1 MGIIWLVG
9 AIIDRFWIAL
19 DNSVPSWDPADYL
32 NGAMNYWYALQDP
45 QWFSGDWWRSF
56 WLLSTKIPPL
66 TYIITAPFL
75 NLFGTSQDSATLV
88 LLLFNALL
96 LVSVYGLGRIL
107 FSSEVGL
114 WAAAICQLLPALSR
128 YRLIYLLDYPV
139 TAIVAFSF
147 WLLTLWYLSPISK
160 SKESHGAGFFR
171 LFKKYAPWWRAA
183 AFGLALGVALMV
195 KQTTLLFL
203 LLPLLWVL
211 IVNLQQRNWLKLVQ
225 LIFGSS
231 LSLLIWGFWY
241 RTNWLLIFTAG
252 KRATVDSAIIEG
264 DPALNS
270 LDAWTYYGKVLPYL
284 ISWPLLLVPIVG
296 WLLYC
301 FRFVRSPLTPLNKGG
316 NGQSPLTLFKKWLSP
331 LAPLIKG
338 GDKKPLIKGGD
349 KKPLIKGGDKK
360 PLIKGG
366 DKKPLIKGGDKKQGR
381 DKKQGGDKKG
391 LKEGKGRVRN
401 WLVVFLLGGYFFS
414 SLNINKDPRYI
425 LPLLPV
431 LSLLLAVGLLSWKGR
446 WRNRIRWGT
455 LGLAFLLMLLNLF
468 PLKGEW
474 ITNIL
479 SPYGRHYPY
488 LGASWPHE
496 EVISEIIATSPY
508 EKTTLGVLPST
519 TEINQH
525 NFSFYGSL
533 ANFQVYGRQVGVRE
547 HEVEQDGRSLDWFL
561 TKTGNQGSVPEPQ
574 AAMVKTI
581 EEGED
586 FRLQKSWPLPD
597 DSTLKLY
604 HRRQPTLEV
613 KPMAENRVLVQLDKV
628 IVPEKVPP
636 GEPVPVTYEW
646 IGSGSQLRSGLAIL
660 TWANDDGSSFWLH
673 DRGYQLTMNNEQLT
687 IKNNPNDSS
696 FKVIERTA
704 MLPGKD
710 VAAGNYHLEGTYL
723 NWETGEIYPLIV
735 PPVTLTIDPDAPIV
749 PAPELDLITQLRTA
763 AKGLARGREGL
774 DPIFAQTARI
784 NQYDAIQAYL
794 KQAELTLAYRLEQ
807 EQDRDRLDKLNWVYT
822 MGLARVLQ
830 QDVKGAI
837 STFRQAIELEPNNP
851 YNYAYLAF
859 IYLYDWQGKEAAK
872 VLKPALEIN
881 PDMLELKALRGI
893 AALMQGK
900 LIQAWYYL
908 SQVDFGNL

>member
-1 MGIIWLVG
+1 
-9 AIIDRFWIAL
+9 
-19 DNSVPSWDPADYL
+19 
-32 NGAMNYWYALQDP
+32 
-45 QWFSGDWWRSF
+45 
-56 WLLSTKIPPL
+56 
-66 TYIITAPFL
+66 
-75 NLFGTSQDSATLV
+75 
-88 LLLFNALL
+88 
-96 LVSVYGLGRIL
+96 
-107 FSSEVGL
+107 
-114 WAAAICQLLPALSR
+114 
-128 YRLIYLLDYPV
+128 
-139 TAIVAFSF
+139 
-147 WLLTLWYLSPISK
+147 
-160 SKESHGAGFFR
+160 
-171 LFKKYAPWWRAA
+171 
-183 AFGLALGVALMV
+183 
-195 KQTTLLFL
+195 
-203 LLPLLWVL
+203 
-211 IVNLQQRNWLKLVQ
+211 
-225 LIFGSS
+225 
-231 LSLLIWGFWY
+231 
-241 RTNWLLIFTAG
+241 LLIFTAG
-252 KRATVDSAIIEG
+252 KRATIDSAIIEG

-301 FRFVRSPLTPLNKGG
+301 FRSPLTPLNKGG
-316 NGQSPLTLFKKWLSP
+316 NGKSFN
-331 LAPLIKG
+331 
-338 GDKKPLIKGGD
+338 
-349 KKPLIKGGDKK
+349 
-360 PLIKGG
+360 
-366 DKKPLIKGGDKKQGR
+366 
-381 DKKQGGDKKG
+381 
-391 LKEGKGRVRN
+391 KEGKGRVRN

-414 SLNINKDPRYI
+414 SLNLNKDPRYI

-574 AAMVKTI
+574 ATMVKTI

-604 HRRQPTLEV
+604 HRLQPTLEV
-613 KPMAENRVLVQLDKV
+613 KPIAENRVLVQLDKV

-646 IGSGSQLRSGLAIL
+646 IGSGSQLQSGLAIL

-673 DRGYQLTMNNEQLT
+673 DRGYQLTMNNEQLS
-687 IKNNPNDSS
+687 IKNNPKDSS

-735 PPVTLTIDPDAPIV
+735 PPVTLTIDPNAPIV

-837 STFRQAIELEPNNP
+837 STFQQAIELEPNNL

-881 PDMLELKALRGI
+881 PDMLELKALSGI

-908 SQVDFGNL
+908 SQVDWNNL